1 MPNVEGKQIVIR
13 GAVVKDVPAIAR
25 IVNGYASQG
34 LMLPRSLHNLYQ
46 CVRSFVVAATD
57 DQVIGCGALQVF
69 WHDLAEVRSL
79 AVEEAWAGKG
89 IGRLMVRY
97 LVDQARSLGIARV
110 FTLTYRQRFFE
121 RLGFHEVPKESLP
134 HKIWSDCLNC
144 PKYPDCDEIALMLDD
159 LEDFQA
165 DGEEGQTLEVKA

>member
-1 MPNVEGKQIVIR
+1 VSNIDGKEIVIR
-13 GAVVKDVPAIAR
+13 GAMVNDVPAMAR

-46 CVRSFVVAATD
+46 YVRSFVVATSD
-57 DQVIGCGALQVF
+57 GQVIGCGGLQVF

-79 AVEEAWAGKG
+79 ALEEAWVGKG
-89 IGRLMVRY
+89 IGRLIVHH
-97 LVDQARSLGIARV
+97 LITEARSLGVTKV
-110 FTLTYRQRFFE
+110 FTLTYQQSFFE
-121 RLGFHEVPKESLP
+121 RLGFHQVPRESLP

-159 LEDFQA
+159 LGLWASEQ
-165 DGEEGQTLEVKA
+165 E